1 MIITNGKKVIGF
13 ELRVNVKKKKML
25 VDSVSDQKGL
35 WWSEFLKISEISIKY
50 FSEGQT
56 STLHAT
62 FKISKKENLG

>member
-1 MIITNGKKVIGF
+1 
-13 ELRVNVKKKKML
+13 ML